1 LDWGKLPDVGA
12 VALLTCAFAS
22 VALRGFTA
30 ISGLWLTGWLL
41 IELHFVAFI
50 FATDDRVG
58 SFATFVGLSS
68 LVWAGLIFMWACVP
82 YRGESSSRWMLGL
95 LLGSNTLYL
104 GLLLFMPAG
113 SWTLAPAA
121 VLLGLSP
128 IVLALVTLGRF
139 NHPLRWSVASLYGG
153 LAAFLLA
160 VENQPGNGPD
170 LALNAVFFTVYFGC
184 GIHFW
189 YTYRRATTGALITIA
204 GFLAW
209 AAVFVAAPGIST
221 YFPSLHPE
229 NEVWNLPKYVVAVG
243 MILLLLESQIEHNK
257 YLALH
262 DELTGLPNRRLFQDR
277 LSGALER
284 AHRSGKQAALLLV
297 DLDHFKQVNDT
308 AGHHVGDLLLKRAGE
323 IFLGRVRRS
332 DTVARTGGDE
342 FSVILEEPTSREDAE
357 IVGQSLISLLNEPF
371 DLDGHTVRIDA
382 SVGIAVYPED
392 AICAEALCIAADRKM
407 YTDKNAGR
415 TTVDDDELDAESE
428 SMSIVEEEKGSLH
441 EARLR
446 PSRLET
452 R

>member
-1 LDWGKLPDVGA
+1 
-12 VALLTCAFAS
+12 LLTCAFAS
-22 VALRGFTA
+22 VARRGFTA

-50 FATDDRVG
+50 FAPDARIG
-58 SFATFVGLSS
+58 PFAIFVGYAS
-68 LVWAGLIFMWACVP
+68 LMWAGVIFMWACVP
-82 YRGESSSRWMLGL
+82 YRDEPTSRWMLGL
-95 LLGSNTLYL
+95 LLGTNTLYL
-104 GLLLFMPAG
+104 ALLNF
-113 SWTLAPAA
+113 APTGYWAFVPSA
-121 VLLGLSP
+121 LLLGLAP
-128 IVLALVTLGRF
+128 LGLALGTMGRK

-160 VENQPGNGPD
+160 VENQPGNGSD

-209 AAVFVAAPGIST
+209 ALVFVAAPGIST

-308 AGHHVGDLLLKRAGE
+308 SGHHVGDLLLKRAGE

-357 IVGQSLISLLNEPF
+357 TVGQSLIDLLSKPF
-371 DLDGHTVRIDA
+371 ELDGHRVRIGA

-392 AICAEALCIAADRKM
+392 ALSAEALCIAADRRM
-407 YTDKNAGR
+407 YTEKNAGR
-415 TTVDDDELDAESE
+415 TVLCEDAGLEPLPEPFSVEKEQGELEA
-428 SMSIVEEEKGSLH
+428 
-441 EARLR
+441 ARLAPQR
-446 PSRLET
+446 LHSR
-452 R
+452 

>member
-1 LDWGKLPDVGA
+1 LDWGRLPDVGA

-22 VALRGFTA
+22 VARRGFTA
-30 ISGLWLTGWLL
+30 VSGLWLTGWLL
-41 IELHFVAFI
+41 IDLHFVAFV
-50 FATDDRVG
+50 FAPDGRVG
-58 SFATFVGLSS
+58 PFATFIGLAS
-68 LVWAGLIFMWACVP
+68 LTWAGIIFMWACVP
-82 YRGESSSRWMLGL
+82 YRDEVTSRWMLGL
-95 LLGSNTLYL
+95 LLGGNTLYL
-104 GLLLFMPAG
+104 AVLNFAPPGYWA
-113 SWTLAPAA
+113 LAPAA
-121 VLLGLSP
+121 FLLGFSP
-128 IVLALVTLGRF
+128 LGVALVTIGCK

-153 LAAFLLA
+153 LGAFLLA
-160 VENQPGNGPD
+160 VENQPNNGND

-209 AAVFVAAPGIST
+209 AMVFVAAPGIST
-221 YFPSLHPE
+221 FFPSLRLE
-229 NEVWNLPKYVVAVG
+229 DEVWNLPKYVVAVG

-277 LSGALER
+277 LAGALER

-297 DLDHFKQVNDT
+297 DLDYFKQVNDT
-308 AGHHVGDLLLKRAGE
+308 AGHHVGDLLLKHAGE

-357 IVGQSLISLLNEPF
+357 MVGQSLMQLLNQPI
-371 DLDGHTVRIDA
+371 DLEGHLVRIGA

-392 AICAEALCIAADRKM
+392 AMSAEALCIAADRKM
-407 YTDKNAGR
+407 YREKYAGR
-415 TTVDDDELDAESE
+415 AVVPIEVSQPSLAQPFPP
-428 SMSIVEEEKGSLH
+428 EEEPMNL
-441 EARLR
+441 EPARLR
-446 PSRLET
+446 TTSVET